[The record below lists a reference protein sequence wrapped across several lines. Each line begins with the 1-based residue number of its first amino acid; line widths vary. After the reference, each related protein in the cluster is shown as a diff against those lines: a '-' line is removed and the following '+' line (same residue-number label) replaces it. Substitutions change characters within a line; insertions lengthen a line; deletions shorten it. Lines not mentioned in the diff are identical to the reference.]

1 MIAIKTNV
9 LKGLWCMTQNMFRQA
24 ARTHF
29 WLIVKHNS
37 KTFLPYLQR
46 RALSRIVSAIDHIA
60 EIGTALQQPEKVLCA
75 CVSKGS
81 YSNF

>member
-9 LKGLWCMTQNMFRQA
+9 LKDLWYMTQNMFRQA

-29 WLIVKHNS
+29 WLIVKQK

-75 CVSKGS
+75 SKGS
-81 YSNF
+81 YNNF

>member
-1 MIAIKTNV
+1 MVNSKT
-9 LKGLWCMTQNMFRQA
+9 K
-24 ARTHF
+24 
-29 WLIVKHNS
+29 

-75 CVSKGS
+75 SKGS
-81 YSNF
+81 YNNF

>member
-1 MIAIKTNV
+1 
-9 LKGLWCMTQNMFRQA
+9 MTQNMFRQA

-29 WLIVKHNS
+29 WWIVVKQKKTK

-75 CVSKGS
+75 SKGS